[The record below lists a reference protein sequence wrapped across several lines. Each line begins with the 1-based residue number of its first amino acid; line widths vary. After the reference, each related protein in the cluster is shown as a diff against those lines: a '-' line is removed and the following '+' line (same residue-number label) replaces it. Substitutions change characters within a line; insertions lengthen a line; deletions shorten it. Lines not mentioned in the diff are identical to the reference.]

1 MEISFFREIRGFG
14 MKSFLPI
21 AITLLFW
28 SSSFAGLRQGVVYY
42 GAGHFVLLRFLS
54 ASAVFLILACFG
66 LIHLPKKGD
75 FWKLASLGV
84 LGITTYHI
92 CLTFG
97 EIVVPA
103 GAAALIVAAVPAL
116 TAVFSYI
123 LFKEK
128 LNFIGWIGIIIGFG
142 GVAVISLGSG
152 KGFAFTG
159 SAILILIAALATTF
173 FFIYQKPFFKRYNA
187 IELTAYFTWFGTI
200 PMLVFMPGFTETLI
214 NAPVSI
220 TLSGVYLGI
229 LPSAV
234 AYITWSIALAN
245 APASLVTST
254 LYIEPFIAIIIAW
267 FWIGEVPTL
276 IVWIG
281 GFLTIVGVIMVNA
294 FGKIH
299 PLIEEQQAN

>member
-1 MEISFFREIRGFG
+1 
-14 MKSFLPI
+14 
-21 AITLLFW
+21 
-28 SSSFAGLRQGVVYY
+28 
-42 GAGHFVLLRFLS
+42 
-54 ASAVFLILACFG
+54 
-66 LIHLPKKGD
+66 
-75 FWKLASLGV
+75 
-84 LGITTYHI
+84 
-92 CLTFG
+92 
-97 EIVVPA
+97 
-103 GAAALIVAAVPAL
+103 
-116 TAVFSYI
+116 
-123 LFKEK
+123 
-128 LNFIGWIGIIIGFG
+128 
-142 GVAVISLGSG
+142 
-152 KGFAFTG
+152 
-159 SAILILIAALATTF
+159 
-173 FFIYQKPFFKRYNA
+173 
-187 IELTAYFTWFGTI
+187 
-200 PMLVFMPGFTETLI
+200 MLVFMPGFTETLI

-299 PLIEEQQAN
+299 PLIEEQQAS